1 MQRTFVYDGREFPD
15 PDPTLSVEDVR
26 KQLSEFFPELTNAD
40 TREEQ
45 RGDGAVI
52 YTFSKRIGTK
62 GVATR
67 RGHRASSRLPRSRHS
82 AGAAGIAGI
91 LRSVPEKRLRVFE
104 LAGELLA
111 SDGELDLQAAA
122 GREPEVNL
130 AVAEAKGYARATERA
145 LEALRRL
152 AAR

>member
-15 PDPTLSVEDVR
+15 PDPHLSVEDVR

-40 TREEQ
+40 TRQEKRSDQ
-45 RGDGAVI
+45 AVV

-62 GVATR
+62 GAVMGRGR
-67 RGHRASSRLPRSRHS
+67 RPV
-82 AGAAGIAGI
+82 GARRIAGI

-111 SDGELDLQAAA
+111 ADGELDLQAAA

-130 AVAEAKGYARATERA
+130 AIAEAQGYARATERA
-145 LEALRRL
+145 VDALRRL
-152 AAR
+152 VAR